1 MKCWECELETNDIHH
16 HHVVP
21 RSRGGQKTV
30 PLCPECHAKAHHRK
44 GNMNTSALT
53 KEGMRRARERGV
65 KFGNPRISKARK
77 KAALTVQ
84 ENKRKF
90 IESLMPTINEI
101 RSTGVSTALGIAECL
116 NRRGLKGRRGG
127 RFHAATVIC
136 ILKSHEA
143 HERREIN

>member
-1 MKCWECELETNDIHH
+1 
-16 HHVVP
+16 
-21 RSRGGQKTV
+21 
-30 PLCPECHAKAHHRK
+30 
-44 GNMNTSALT
+44 MNTSALT

-101 RSTGVSTALGIAECL
+101 RSTGVSTAMGIAECL

-127 RFHAATVIC
+127 RFQASTVIS